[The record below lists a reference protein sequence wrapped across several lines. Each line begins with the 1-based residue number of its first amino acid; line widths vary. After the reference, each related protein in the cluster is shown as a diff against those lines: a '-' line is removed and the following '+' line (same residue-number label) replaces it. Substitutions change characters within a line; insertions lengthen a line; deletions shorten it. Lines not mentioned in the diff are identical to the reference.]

1 MSALKMWQA
10 TFTMMVLPLCSP
22 NAFCDDI
29 RSAAIEEIQDAWRKR
44 KHEVGGFE
52 YQFKVVESEFVPL
65 KFAYSDDPFDDRR
78 DRLRGKVSERIVE
91 MDQQMTYKSAGEKWN
106 VTIVGDELEHSTFKP
121 HSFQLEDTSDGY
133 TNRLKYQT
141 SQHCYGIMAKRGV
154 AGFGGECPGNIANH
168 ARPAV
173 SIWAM
178 PASYIAQQR
187 GELSTLKV
195 ASNDTRGIE
204 AECLELSMDRIALIS
219 GKRQEIGL
227 IRLQVERE
235 RPYFVRRAEIYL
247 GDGLRSTTCIA
258 YVDDKSGD
266 RIVSEWSHT
275 TYDERGLEGRTRF
288 ARLTR
293 YQRNCHFNED
303 DFSPK
308 YPVGTIV
315 EEFTADLR
323 GRPIQWRQGKDG
335 VLARVDNVAHV
346 PPK

>member
-1 MSALKMWQA
+1 
-10 TFTMMVLPLCSP
+10 MMVMPLFFPS
-22 NAFCDDI
+22 AFCDET
-29 RSAAIEEIQDAWRKR
+29 RSPSIEEIQNAWSKR
-44 KHEVGGFE
+44 KHEVGEFE
-52 YQFKVVESEFVPL
+52 YEFKVVESEFVPL

-91 MDQQMTYKSAGEKWN
+91 MDQQMTYKSSGEKWN
-106 VTIVGDELEHSTFKP
+106 VTIIGDELEDSTFKP
-121 HSFQLEDTSDGY
+121 RSFQLEDTSDGY
-133 TNRLKYQT
+133 TNRFKYQT

-154 AGFGGECPGNIANH
+154 AGVFGGECPGNIANH

-187 GELSTLKV
+187 GDLSTLKV

-204 AECLELSMDRIALIS
+204 AECLELNMDRIALIS
-219 GKRQEIGL
+219 GIRQVIGL
-227 IRLQVERE
+227 IRLQVEPE

-247 GDGLRSTTCIA
+247 GDGLRSTTSIA
-258 YVDDKSGD
+258 YEDDESGD

-293 YQRNCHFNED
+293 YQRDCHFTED
-303 DFSPK
+303 DFSPM

-315 EEFTADLR
+315 EEFTAGGR
-323 GRPIQWRQGKDG
+323 GRAIQWRQGKDG
-335 VLARVDNVAHV
+335 VLERLGDAADV